1 MTHEHPLKTVNQKP
15 VQARLTLQPPTPVLI
30 WFSHWLPYIA
40 AHIKISLS
48 RAVSSVDWFGFVQEI
63 TLVLISLP
71 GRKPAT
77 SNYQRPFRLIDPK
90 PACQRH

>member
-48 RAVSSVDWFGFVQEI
+48 RAVSSVDWFGFVQ
-63 TLVLISLP
+63 TVTPVLIS
-71 GRKPAT
+71 
-77 SNYQRPFRLIDPK
+77 SN
-90 PACQRH
+90 

>member
-1 MTHEHPLKTVNQKP
+1 MTDEHPLKTVNQKP

-40 AHIKISLS
+40 AQIKISLS

-63 TLVLISLP
+63 TLVLIYSTWKEAGNKQLP
-71 GRKPAT
+71 KA
-77 SNYQRPFRLIDPK
+77 FRLVDPK
-90 PACQRH
+90 PTRRR